1 MNIRIIFLVLLLFIF
16 ALIFISWYFNKEI
29 QNTVGNTKLSNAA
42 ITYVPIGDSYTIGY
56 DVNEND
62 RWPNVL
68 VNNLKK
74 EGINISLVS
83 NPAVSGFTVRDAT
96 YFELPEIEEIKP
108 DFVTVLIGA
117 NDSFGQRD
125 INIFEKD
132 LIELLDKLEEI
143 LPTPKNI
150 VLITIP
156 DYSISLQTEGFDK
169 KSLSKSIEEYN
180 RVIKDQAQKRKLR
193 VADIFPISKTMTQA
207 SDYTQDGLHPSSL
220 GYLKWEKVIFPVVF
234 KLLKNR

>member
-1 MNIRIIFLVLLLFIF
+1 
-16 ALIFISWYFNKEI
+16 
-29 QNTVGNTKLSNAA
+29 VGNTKLANAA

-193 VADIFPISKTMTQA
+193 VADIFPISQTMTQA

-220 GYLKWEKVIFPVVF
+220 GYLKWEKIIFPVVF

>member
-16 ALIFISWYFNKEI
+16 ALIIISWYLNKEI
-29 QNTVGNTKLSNAA
+29 QNTVGNTKLANAA

-156 DYSISLQTEGFDK
+156 DYSIPLQTEGFDK

-193 VADIFPISKTMTQA
+193 VADIFPISQTMTQA

-220 GYLKWEKVIFPVVF
+220 GYLKWEKIIFPVVF

>member
-1 MNIRIIFLVLLLFIF
+1 MSKGDLESAVRFEAEN
-16 ALIFISWYFNKEI
+16 
-29 QNTVGNTKLSNAA
+29 
-42 ITYVPIGDSYTIGY
+42 YVPYEYIRNTWRI
-56 DVNEND
+56 VT
-62 RWPNVL
+62 R
-68 VNNLKK
+68 LKK

-193 VADIFPISKTMTQA
+193 VADIFPISQTMTQA

-220 GYLKWEKVIFPVVF
+220 GYLKWEKIIFPVVF

>member
-16 ALIFISWYFNKEI
+16 ALIIISWYLNKEI
-29 QNTVGNTKLSNAA
+29 QNTVGNTKLANAA

-193 VADIFPISKTMTQA
+193 VADIFPISQTMTQA

-220 GYLKWEKVIFPVVF
+220 GYLKWEKIIFPVVF